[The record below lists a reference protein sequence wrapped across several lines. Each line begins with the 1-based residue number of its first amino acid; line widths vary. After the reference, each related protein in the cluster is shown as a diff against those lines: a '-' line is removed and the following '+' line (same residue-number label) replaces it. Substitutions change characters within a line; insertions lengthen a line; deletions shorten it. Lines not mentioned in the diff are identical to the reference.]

1 MKKTY
6 WKLFVAALAAVML
19 TACQSGDAGTTPVD
33 PSEITPPPAVA
44 APAEDTEESSS
55 AEVITDKEDPKPFVA
70 GTSFSGTKRPAVDSD
85 ARYLTTE
92 AVDPPQN
99 GKIIYS
105 VNSKT
110 AGKVEGTAV
119 QNAGNASAEVRAVPE
134 LGYKFIEWSDGVKDA
149 SRSGDI
155 AEGVYTAI
163 FDYDVL
169 DMPIVVINTDDGDA
183 ITSKTVYE
191 TAKIS
196 FLGCDRKYLIEEAAT
211 EIRGR
216 GNNSW
221 GYPKKSF
228 KFKLAEKKN
237 LFDLANGKE
246 KIWVLLANQCD
257 QSLQRNHVSFE
268 YARYFDAVEWQPNST
283 SVEVYLN
290 GEYVGVYLLAEE
302 IKISGDRVNVDERD
316 INKVDTGYLLELSN
330 YASGEVINAAGRTYM
345 IHNDLSADRTTMK
358 EQKKFIEDYV
368 DECYEALSGGSRE
381 KCEELIDLDS
391 LAAVYLVEEMVKNL
405 DSQWDSFYLHKDA
418 GGKLVFGPV
427 WDFDL
432 SLGNANEGAEEYTDI
447 FVGNG
452 RGSGGGFGT
461 WFAVALVQDW
471 FREMVAEK
479 WAEIYDSVSLMPQY
493 ILDEGKLGLRS
504 YERNFEKWQI
514 FGTTQNRETHY
525 ITRLKNY
532 TEHYEYLAEWLS
544 NRLEWLNGVFTDE
557 AFVKEGKE
565 ILMVQWMNQGG
576 GFWGA
581 HAGDGNNTSRYG
593 NDAAEE
599 IAESYDNLMDM
610 YYKNGSADGPDGNPG
625 EGVRNLFDGDKNTKY
640 CLDVPGEIEVT
651 FELKRAQAVKAYMF
665 RTGNDTRDY
674 SSRNPNSWAF
684 YGRSKTSDEWT
695 LIQEVA
701 DGEAQLGPTNQLWYG
716 FEVENPTAYKYYK
729 FVFRENGLIQLSE
742 IRLLG
747 DT

>member
-19 TACQSGDAGTTPVD
+19 TACQSGDAGTTPAD

-55 AEVITDKEDPKPFVA
+55 AEGITDKEDPKTFVA
-70 GTSFSGTKRPAVDSD
+70 GTSFSGTKRPTVDSD

-110 AGKVEGTAV
+110 AGKVEGNTV

-149 SRSGDI
+149 SRSGDT

-196 FLGCDRKYLIEEAAT
+196 FLGCDRKYLIEDAVT

-302 IKISGDRVNVDERD
+302 IKISEDRVNVDDRD

-345 IHNDLSADRTTMK
+345 IHNDLSEDRTTMR

-368 DECYEALSGGSRE
+368 DECYEALAGGSRE

-452 RGSGGGFGT
+452 RGSGGGFG
-461 WFAVALVQDW
+461 
-471 FREMVAEK
+471 
-479 WAEIYDSVSLMPQY
+479 
-493 ILDEGKLGLRS
+493 
-504 YERNFEKWQI
+504 
-514 FGTTQNRETHY
+514 
-525 ITRLKNY
+525 
-532 TEHYEYLAEWLS
+532 
-544 NRLEWLNGVFTDE
+544 
-557 AFVKEGKE
+557 
-565 ILMVQWMNQGG
+565 
-576 GFWGA
+576 
-581 HAGDGNNTSRYG
+581 
-593 NDAAEE
+593 
-599 IAESYDNLMDM
+599 
-610 YYKNGSADGPDGNPG
+610 
-625 EGVRNLFDGDKNTKY
+625 
-640 CLDVPGEIEVT
+640 
-651 FELKRAQAVKAYMF
+651 
-665 RTGNDTRDY
+665 
-674 SSRNPNSWAF
+674 
-684 YGRSKTSDEWT
+684 
-695 LIQEVA
+695 
-701 DGEAQLGPTNQLWYG
+701 
-716 FEVENPTAYKYYK
+716 
-729 FVFRENGLIQLSE
+729 
-742 IRLLG
+742 
-747 DT
+747 